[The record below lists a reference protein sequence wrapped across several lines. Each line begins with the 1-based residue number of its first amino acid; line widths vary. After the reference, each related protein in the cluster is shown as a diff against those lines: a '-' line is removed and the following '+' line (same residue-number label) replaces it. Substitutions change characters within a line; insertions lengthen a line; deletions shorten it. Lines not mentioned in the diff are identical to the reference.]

1 MVWNVF
7 YAIFV
12 IVAVAA
18 VIMFVRFMVKKK
30 IVLIIIPL
38 LMIACSIAFIVTYYT
53 AASRFDSPETVTP
66 SFFPTT
72 ISTDF
77 VSDNFEEDEDGV
89 YTKTSEYDTGTIS
102 YTIKFNES
110 LGGISDYLFAEPTID
125 TQEFTRSDMQGIFA
139 IKYTDVIAQRSDSF
153 LKLRTGK
160 YQQEFIVKNIGCT
173 CRIIITSD
181 TSDTQALISSMK
193 DEVFSFASDSSE
205 Q

>member
-18 VIMFVRFMVKKK
+18 VAMFVRFMVKKK

-66 SFFPTT
+66 SFFPSS

-77 VSDNFEEDEDGV
+77 VSDNFEEDEDGA

-102 YTIKFNES
+102 YTVKFNES
-110 LGGISDYLFAEPTID
+110 LGSTSDYLFSEPTID
-125 TQEFTRSDMQGIFA
+125 TDEFTRSDMQGIFA

-160 YQQEFIVKNIGCT
+160 YQQEFIVKTIGCT
-173 CRIIITSD
+173 CRIVITSD
-181 TSDTQALISSMK
+181 SKDTQDLISSMR
-193 DEVFSFASDSSE
+193 DEVLTFTSDSA

>member
-18 VIMFVRFMVKKK
+18 VAMFVRFMVKKK

-66 SFFPTT
+66 SFFPSS

-77 VSDNFEEDEDGV
+77 VSDNFEEDEDGA

-102 YTIKFNES
+102 YTVKFNES
-110 LGGISDYLFAEPTID
+110 VGSTSDYLFSEPTID
-125 TQEFTRSDMQGIFA
+125 TDEFTRSDMQGIFA

-160 YQQEFIVKNIGCT
+160 YQQEFIVKTIGCT
-173 CRIIITSD
+173 CRIVITSD
-181 TSDTQALISSMK
+181 SKDTQDLISSMR
-193 DEVFSFASDSSE
+193 DEVLTFTSDSA